1 MRFDAKD
8 PSLSGGSMGQYFLQ
22 VEIHA
27 CHSWRNRGWGGVP
40 VKLKRV
46 GVVLLLTVGS
56 IQPRSCACVALVRL
70 PARWI
75 RGCRVR
81 FFFAVTV
88 VLGSVVVVVWMLA
101 LLLLL
106 LMLALAAGCAAA
118 AAPAASAAAAAPGA
132 DIAGDRFMPML
143 MMFTA
148 TGYDVAE
155 NGHGDEDGDG
165 RV

>member
-1 MRFDAKD
+1 MVTGLSC
-8 PSLSGGSMGQYFLQ
+8 SL
-22 VEIHA
+22 
-27 CHSWRNRGWGGVP
+27 
-40 VKLKRV
+40 
-46 GVVLLLTVGS
+46 
-56 IQPRSCACVALVRL
+56 
-70 PARWI
+70 
-75 RGCRVR
+75 
-81 FFFAVTV
+81 FFAVTV

-106 LMLALAAGCAAA
+106 LMLALAAGCATAA

-132 DIAGDRFMPML
+132 DIAADRFMPML

-155 NGHGDEDGDG
+155 NGHDDEDGDG